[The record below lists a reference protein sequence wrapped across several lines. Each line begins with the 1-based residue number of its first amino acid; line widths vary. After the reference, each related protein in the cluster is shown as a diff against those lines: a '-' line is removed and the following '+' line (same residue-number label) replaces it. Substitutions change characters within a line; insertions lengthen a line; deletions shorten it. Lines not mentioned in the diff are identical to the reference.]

1 MAAPDTD
8 SRRHAVKGQFSH
20 KERSFILSTLTKV
33 LIVLLSLFSIFLCG
47 TVVTYVGNAN
57 NYKELYDKAQEEM
70 TVLAA
75 DMERTQNNYNAQVKA
90 VGDLKKEFNERIQL
104 LESEKGEL
112 MADLR
117 SAERASLQYQA
128 RADSWQGL
136 LTGSEQTV
144 GTLVISLDAARK
156 ELDKVRTDD
165 IEENKEFNELTDRLY
180 ETMVQSL
187 ALQAAN
193 RRLLEQ
199 ISGLEDQ
206 LNLAAGGLTAVA
218 KTNVVTLIGGSAR
231 PAVSMPETTDL
242 KGLVSAVDESLVS
255 VSIGSADGVKMD
267 MVFHVTRGDEFI
279 CNVVITHVDTNKSAG
294 VIDLKVDQPKIG
306 DTVST
311 KLI

>member
-1 MAAPDTD
+1 M
-8 SRRHAVKGQFSH
+8 
-20 KERSFILSTLTKV
+20 STLTKV

-57 NYKELYDKAQEEM
+57 NYKELYDEAQGDM

-75 DMERTQNNYNAQVKA
+75 ETASAQRQYKEQVDA
-90 VGDLKKEFNERIQL
+90 VGDLKKEHNERIQL
-104 LESEKGEL
+104 LEDAKGVL
-112 MADLR
+112 TADLR
-117 SAERASLQYQA
+117 TAERARLQFQA

-144 GTLVISLDAARK
+144 GTLVISLETVRN

-165 IEENKEFNELTDRLY
+165 IEESKEFNELTDRLY
-180 ETMVQSL
+180 ETLVQVQ

-193 RRLLEQ
+193 RRLLEE

-206 LNLAAGGLTAVA
+206 LNPAAGGRPAVA
-218 KTNVVTLIGGSAR
+218 KANVVTPVEGTAR
-231 PAVSMPETTDL
+231 PAMSMPETADL
-242 KGLVSAVDESLVS
+242 KGLVSAVGESLVS
-255 VSIGSADGVKMD
+255 VSIGSADGVAMD

-279 CNVVITHVDTNKSAG
+279 CNVVITHVDTNMAAG
-294 VIDLKVDQPKIG
+294 VLDLKVGQPKIG

-311 KLI
+311 KL

>member
-1 MAAPDTD
+1 M
-8 SRRHAVKGQFSH
+8 
-20 KERSFILSTLTKV
+20 STLTKV

-57 NYKELYDKAQEEM
+57 NYKELYDTARGDM

-75 DMERTQNNYNAQVKA
+75 EAASTQRQCKEQVDA
-90 VGDLKKEFNERIQL
+90 VGLLKKGYIEEIEL
-104 LESEKGEL
+104 LEVAKGEL

-117 SAERASLQYQA
+117 SAERTSLQLQA

-144 GTLVISLDAARK
+144 GTLVISLDAVRK

-180 ETMVQSL
+180 ETMVQVL

-193 RRLLEQ
+193 RRLLEEM
-199 ISGLEDQ
+199 SGLEDQ
-206 LNLAAGGLTAVA
+206 LNPAAGGRTTAA
-218 KTNVVTLIGGSAR
+218 KANVVTPVKGSAR
-231 PAVSMPETTDL
+231 AAVSMPETTDL

-255 VSIGSADGVKMD
+255 VSIGSADGVEMD
-267 MVFHVTRGDEFI
+267 MIFHVTRGDEFI
-279 CNVVITHVDTNKSAG
+279 CNVVITHVDTNKAAG

-306 DTVST
+306 DTAST